1 MEDSGGESARQKE
14 SADHEKIST
23 QKESADQKGI
33 PTQKGSPAQSSPI
46 VDLLIK
52 TFPDL
57 VSAIEELANWPS
69 ARVKLE
75 AFEEVARF
83 LKKEP
88 ALDFDYLTCIS
99 GVDYPERSPR
109 FDLVYHFVSLKYK
122 HVLELKVGVGEKDI
136 APSLTALWRSAD
148 WNERE
153 AFDLL
158 GIQFSGHPNLRRILL
173 PDQWKGHPLR
183 KDYVIAEEDKFPG
196 D

>member
-1 MEDSGGESARQKE
+1 VQDSGSEGARQKE

-33 PTQKGSPAQSSPI
+33 PTQKGSPGQPSPI

-52 TFPDL
+52 TFPDS
-57 VSAIEELANWPS
+57 VSAIEEPANWPS

-75 AFEEVARF
+75 AFEEVAGF
-83 LKKEP
+83 LKREP
-88 ALDFDYLTCIS
+88 TLDFDYLTCIS
-99 GVDYPERSPR
+99 GIDYPERSPR

-136 APSLTALWRSAD
+136 APSLTALWKSAD

-158 GIQFSGHPNLRRILL
+158 GIQFSGHPDLRRILL
-173 PDQWKGHPLR
+173 PEQWKGHPLR
-183 KDYVIAEEDKFPG
+183 KDYVLAEEDKFPG

>member
-1 MEDSGGESARQKE
+1 VEDSGSESARQKE
-14 SADHEKIST
+14 SADQNKVSAQKENADQKRVPT
-23 QKESADQKGI
+23 QKESTGQ
-33 PTQKGSPAQSSPI
+33 PSPV

-52 TFPDL
+52 TFPDS
-57 VSAIEELANWPS
+57 VSAIEERANWPS

-75 AFEEVARF
+75 AFQKVAGF
-83 LKKEP
+83 LKEEP

-122 HVLELKVGVGEKDI
+122 HVLELKVGVSEKDA
-136 APSLTALWRSAD
+136 APSLTALWKSAD

-153 AFDLL
+153 VFDLL
-158 GIQFSGHPNLRRILL
+158 GIQFSGHPDLRRILL

>member
-14 SADHEKIST
+14 SADQKKIST
-23 QKESADQKGI
+23 QKESVDQKRI

-52 TFPDL
+52 TFPDS

-122 HVLELKVGVGEKDI
+122 HVLELKVGVGEKDA

-158 GIQFSGHPNLRRILL
+158 GIQFSGHPDLRRILL